1 MPKHPPKVKCLLLSY
16 LCSMDKPKKRKRRT
30 LVLIDGESLSPRAHY
45 DFSFLES
52 EKRLDIWFFFK
63 NKIQHSF
70 LLHKD
75 YNAKSIVLPRYEE
88 DTLLYILKRVC
99 YELGRREGK
108 YHKLYFIGDTN
119 PAWEGLVQFCRER
132 GYVAHHLWSGDYV
145 VASTAKEVSSPVS
158 SPETSEEK
166 SGASPRSKSASHA
179 EAPSQN
185 VTSTPPLAKN
195 LQSRK
200 KPKSPLRPEHEQ
212 KLRAEL
218 TGELAGKTL
227 SRKEFLKVLHKLGI
241 SVDKHVRYRSLKVL
255 LRYLSGEGLV
265 SYDPDREQITIM
277 PSYERTKS

>member
-1 MPKHPPKVKCLLLSY
+1 
-16 LCSMDKPKKRKRRT
+16 MDKPKKRKRRT
-30 LVLIDGESLSPRAHY
+30 LVLVDGESLSPHARY

-63 NKIQHSF
+63 NRIQHSF

-132 GYVAHHLWSGDYV
+132 GYIAHHLWSGDYV
-145 VASTAKEVSSPVS
+145 VASPAKEVSSPVS

-166 SGASPRSKSASHA
+166 SGASPRSKSPSHT
-179 EAPSQN
+179 EVPSSLRKDQGD
-185 VTSTPPLAKN
+185 TSTPPLAKN
-195 LQSRK
+195 HQPQK
-200 KPKSPLRPEHEQ
+200 KAKSPLRPEHEQ

-227 SRKEFLKVLHKLGI
+227 SRKEFLKVLHKLGL

-255 LRYLSGEGLV
+255 LRYLSEEGLV
-265 SYDPDREQITIM
+265 SYDPEREQITIM